1 MALKDETK
9 NQYEDLTAGTD
20 VPADGDFSLEE
31 ILAEYGGGRKQQIL
45 RDVEARV
52 NPGPEPVFQEE
63 PAPEREAPPAKQ
75 PPEKPRG
82 RAGKAEA
89 PEQELP
95 PSPHPISLEEVV
107 GSTVDAVM
115 EENRE
120 PLLRPRRG
128 LFSRKPL
135 RDTEELYAP
144 PEPEEMEEEEPIG
157 PETDLSEAADLC
169 RSQHQSRRG
178 MVPAAFAMA
187 LAPVLVLGAQAYG
200 VTIPWWS
207 DSLKNQALAL
217 LGCLTLS
224 VLLTHQVFAEGAR
237 MLARKRCTSELLA
250 SLSAVVSALDC
261 GAVLLLPQR
270 TAVTPYAAVSAMGLA
285 FALWGLSRR
294 SRGAYDTFRSAA
306 VDDEPPYLVTETE
319 KGACKQRG
327 AVPGFYTAA
336 SADDVGVL
344 WQTALLPVVLVAT
357 FVFAG
362 LSSLGQ
368 RRGSDFLLNW
378 SALLTAG
385 ATFSLPLSWSLP
397 WSRLARH
404 LQKAG
409 CAVAGWAGAS
419 RIAGRKSMIVTD
431 SDLFPPGT
439 IQLNGVKV
447 FGEELSKAAS
457 YAATLARCAGC
468 GLERLFDGLV
478 RSEGG
483 RYEEAVD
490 FSFYE
495 EGGYSAAIHGESVLL
510 GTASFMRK
518 MDVRLPAGI
527 NLKTGIFL
535 AVDRQLAA
543 VFAVKYNAA
552 ENVDFALRMM
562 RRSHITPILA
572 ARDPN
577 ITPALLK
584 RKFYK
589 KVKVEYPDLSARV
602 ALSEAEQDRGLPRA
616 LLFREGLLP
625 YAETVVGSHRLCR
638 AARRGVGL
646 SLLGSAA
653 GTLLAF
659 YMAFLGKYSLMTPL
673 ALLAFLLLWVLPV
686 LLMSDWAGRY

>member
-1 MALKDETK
+1 M
-9 NQYEDLTAGTD
+9 
-20 VPADGDFSLEE
+20 S
-31 ILAEYGGGRKQQIL
+31 
-45 RDVEARV
+45 
-52 NPGPEPVFQEE
+52 
-63 PAPEREAPPAKQ
+63 
-75 PPEKPRG
+75 
-82 RAGKAEA
+82 
-89 PEQELP
+89 
-95 PSPHPISLEEVV
+95 
-107 GSTVDAVM
+107 STVDSVM

-261 GAVLLLPQR
+261 GAALLLPQR

-368 RRGSDFLLNW
+368 GRGSDFLLNW
-378 SALLTAG
+378 SALLAAG

-518 MDVRLPAGI
+518 MDVRLPGGI
-527 NLKTGIFL
+527 NLKTGVFL

-584 RKFYK
+584 RKFHK
-589 KVKVEYPDLSARV
+589 RVKVEYPDLSARV

-625 YAETVVGSHRLCR
+625 YAETVAGGRRLCKAVRR
-638 AARRGVGL
+638 AVLL
-646 SLLGSAA
+646 SSFGSAA

-659 YMAFLGKYSLMTPL
+659 YLVFQQAYSLLTPL
-673 ALLAFLLLWVLPV
+673 ALLVFLLLWTLPV
-686 LLMSDWAGRY
+686 LLMADWTGRY

>member
-1 MALKDETK
+1 
-9 NQYEDLTAGTD
+9 
-20 VPADGDFSLEE
+20 
-31 ILAEYGGGRKQQIL
+31 
-45 RDVEARV
+45 
-52 NPGPEPVFQEE
+52 
-63 PAPEREAPPAKQ
+63 
-75 PPEKPRG
+75 
-82 RAGKAEA
+82 
-89 PEQELP
+89 
-95 PSPHPISLEEVV
+95 
-107 GSTVDAVM
+107 
-115 EENRE
+115 
-120 PLLRPRRG
+120 
-128 LFSRKPL
+128 
-135 RDTEELYAP
+135 
-144 PEPEEMEEEEPIG
+144 
-157 PETDLSEAADLC
+157 
-169 RSQHQSRRG
+169 
-178 MVPAAFAMA
+178 
-187 LAPVLVLGAQAYG
+187 
-200 VTIPWWS
+200 
-207 DSLKNQALAL
+207 
-217 LGCLTLS
+217 
-224 VLLTHQVFAEGAR
+224 
-237 MLARKRCTSELLA
+237 
-250 SLSAVVSALDC
+250 
-261 GAVLLLPQR
+261 
-270 TAVTPYAAVSAMGLA
+270 MGLA
-285 FALWGLSRR
+285 FAQWGLARR
-294 SRGAYDTFRSAA
+294 SRGAYDMFRSAA

-336 SADDVGVL
+336 AADDGGVL
-344 WQTALLPVVLVAT
+344 WQTALLPVVLVAS

-368 RRGSDFLLNW
+368 GRDSDFLLNW
-378 SALLTAG
+378 SAILAAG
-385 ATFSLPLSWSLP
+385 ATFSLPLCWSLP
-397 WSRLARH
+397 WSCLARH

-409 CAVAGWAGAS
+409 SAVAGWRGAE
-419 RIAGRKSMIVTD
+419 RIAGRRCMIVTD

-468 GLERLFDGLV
+468 GLERLFDGLI

-495 EGGYSAAIHGESVLL
+495 EGGYSATIHGESVLL

-518 MDVRLPAGI
+518 MDVRLPGGI
-527 NLKTGIFL
+527 NLKTGVFL

-584 RKFYK
+584 RKFHK
-589 KVKVEYPDLSARV
+589 RVKVEYPDLSARV

-638 AARRGVGL
+638 AVRRGLAL

-673 ALLAFLLLWVLPV
+673 TLLAFLLLWVLPV
-686 LLMSDWAGRY
+686 LLLTDWTGRY